1 LKRESKTKET
11 NKSFEVI
18 SLKSANK
25 VSLKEKIKE
34 ERKDS
39 DLAKGEK
46 KSIELRVERRKQ
58 G

>member
-1 LKRESKTKET
+1 M
-11 NKSFEVI
+11 

-46 KSIELRVERRKQ
+46 KSIELKVERRKQ
-58 G
+58 GWEKKRV